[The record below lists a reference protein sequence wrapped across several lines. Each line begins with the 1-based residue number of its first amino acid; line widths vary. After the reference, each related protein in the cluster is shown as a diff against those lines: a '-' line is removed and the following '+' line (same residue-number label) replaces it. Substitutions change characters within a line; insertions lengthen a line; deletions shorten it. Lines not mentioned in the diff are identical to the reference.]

1 MHPHDCSDVF
11 VNRRPT
17 CTHIEEHWR
26 AEIPVVTNAAA
37 PSRIART
44 QTGENLYKV
53 VIADC
58 LENCS
63 RKALV
68 VFDHFA
74 GVGDT
79 GIACLELIA
88 SSAHVH
94 LPPLY
99 YVGCEHRPVFYEVS
113 LARIRSGIGEKYVS
127 RQLRSATHPEPVPE
141 PALLSPD
148 EKRVK
153 LSPATMSSRLK
164 VLTVSPDGILMV
176 PLLPEDTC
184 QHGR

>member
-1 MHPHDCSDVF
+1 MTF
-11 VNRRPT
+11 IAT
-17 CTHIEEHWR
+17 CTIIEEHWR
-26 AEIPVVTNAAA
+26 AELPVVTQSAA
-37 PSRIART
+37 PSRIARA
-44 QTGENLYKV
+44 QTGETPYKV

-58 LENCS
+58 LEKCT

-74 GVGDT
+74 GVGDV
-79 GIACLELIA
+79 GLACLELLA
-88 SSAHVH
+88 SSGHIH

-99 YVGCEHRPVFYEVS
+99 YVGCEHRPVFYEAA
-113 LARIRSGIGEKYVS
+113 LARIRTSVGEKYVA
-127 RQLRSATHPEPVPE
+127 RQLRSASHPEPVPE
-141 PALLSPD
+141 PAVMSPD

-153 LSPATMSSRLK
+153 LSPATMSSRVK

-184 QHGR
+184 QYRR